1 MQPTDETIRNSYQ
14 VNRREHGM
22 RARDIAQQL
31 RITEGKLLAAHLD
44 VSETALSSNDA
55 ILTKPIAVV
64 RLTDN
69 WCSLLQSLESLG
81 SVMALTRNH
90 ACVLETIGIYKNISI
105 QHDVGIVQGDSI
117 ELRAFYR
124 TWHFGFAV
132 TEQIRSRL
140 DSDTSMQ
147 HSLQFFDET
156 GVAVH
161 KIFLRSESKL
171 DEYQQIVRQF
181 RHPSQR
187 IRAFSQ
193 SVERLAPECCA
204 TESIDVRAFHQAW
217 RNLNDTHE
225 FFSLLTRFS
234 ISRIAALRL
243 AEAEFVQTLHLDQI
257 ESLLFR
263 IAERKIPVM
272 VFVANRG
279 MLQIHSGIV
288 NRVVMRDQWIN
299 ILDERFNLHLNLDC
313 VHTLWLVKKPTQYGY
328 VTSIEA
334 FDQQGELVITIFGER
349 ELDRPELQIW
359 RDLTESL
366 AIEAK
371 EGLHS

>member
-14 VNRREHGM
+14 VNRRERGM

-31 RITEGKLLAAHLD
+31 HITEGQLLAAHLD
-44 VSETALSSNDA
+44 DSETALSSKGT
-55 ILTKPIAVV
+55 IFSKPIAVV

-105 QHDVGIVQGDSI
+105 QHDIGIVQGDSI

-147 HSLQFFDET
+147 YSLQFFDET

-161 KIFLRSESKL
+161 KIFLRSESNL
-171 DEYQQIVRQF
+171 DDYQQIVRQF
-181 RHPSQR
+181 RHPLQR
-187 IRAFSQ
+187 IRSFGKP
-193 SVERLAPECCA
+193 VERLAPECCA
-204 TESIDVRAFHQAW
+204 IESVDVHAFHQAW

-263 IAERKIPVM
+263 ISERQIPVM

-288 NRVVMRDQWIN
+288 SRVVMRDQWIN

-313 VHTLWLVKKPTQYGY
+313 VHTLWLVKKPIQYGY

-349 ELDRPELQIW
+349 ELDRPELQVW

-366 AIEAK
+366 ALEAK
-371 EGLHS
+371 